1 METHPTKEHQHQSL
15 QSGSKSVAVGVALA
29 AFTAIKLTTLL
40 IEQLAK
46 LLKKDPKDKG
56 KDKDTLTICVDGQT
70 LYRGDFKDGVA
81 LKPKIDN
88 LSPTQVAYL
97 AAIVDA
103 KQGQELNSKSPVQI
117 DVNGQKVFEAVDGKV
132 KTNVLPPGFAKE
144 FTAHLDPIPE
154 PVPVEATR
162 KPSLENPREQYVS
175 LSKSDLNNEQMRDAV
190 DVYPKLGIDFDKT
203 VLENAR
209 EQGFEEPD
217 IKQIL
222 ETGPYYAKMEREGF
236 KPEQIDK
243 LHLNP
248 LLNGDQKSTALPQ
261 ESVDKLKNLGI
272 SPEQIQSIAQQTQ
285 SAGTVSPIIV
295 VQQQLQQM
303 PKTRLIDQ
311 ISAHLSRIT
320 ELPRKL
326 IEQVKEGVS
335 KAFATAAEN
344 RQADLMPQQL
354 QVAQSIEF
362 LSSRYGQVQ
371 ENGDRSFVVGPY
383 AMTRTKEGALDLT
396 HKERGSIF
404 TLKEG
409 QVKSKLNNADMGR
422 FQKFRSNVIASTR
435 QSQPQALEVG

>member
-1 METHPTKEHQHQSL
+1 METHPTKEHQHQSI

-40 IEQLAK
+40 MEQLAK
-46 LLKKDPKDKG
+46 LLKKDPKDKE
-56 KDKDTLTICVDGQT
+56 KDTLAIRVNGKT

-88 LSPTQVAYL
+88 LSPSQVAYL

-132 KTNVLPPGFAKE
+132 TTNVLPPGFAKE

-154 PVPVEATR
+154 PVPVETTT
-162 KPSLENPREQYVS
+162 KPSLENPREQFIS
-175 LSKSDLNNEQMRDAV
+175 LLKSDLDADQMNDAV
-190 DVYPKLGIDFDKT
+190 DGYPKFGISLDKT

-209 EQGFEEPD
+209 EQGFDEQD

-222 ETGPYYAKMEREGF
+222 ESGPYYAKMEREGF

-335 KAFATAAEN
+335 KAFATATEN